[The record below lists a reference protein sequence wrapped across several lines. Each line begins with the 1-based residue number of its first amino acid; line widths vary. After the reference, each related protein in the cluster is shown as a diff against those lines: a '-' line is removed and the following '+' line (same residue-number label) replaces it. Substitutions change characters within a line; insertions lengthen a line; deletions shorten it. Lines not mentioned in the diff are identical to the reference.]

1 MLLGAANLQ
10 IVQCFLHLEV
20 LEDCAVACTCL
31 YIRPRM
37 RRNFTSTAWRFLPSL
52 AVASTSDFFVRDV
65 ERAFLT
71 ELIPACPVL
80 SRAFE
85 MLHGAKKVLDQVR
98 RHGCLHDFT
107 QLVFCP

>member
-1 MLLGAANLQ
+1 M
-10 IVQCFLHLEV
+10 
-20 LEDCAVACTCL
+20 
-31 YIRPRM
+31 
-37 RRNFTSTAWRFLPSL
+37 AWRFLPSL